1 MHVCMVSCFS
11 RVQLSATLGTVA
23 HQATLS
29 MGFSRPEYWNGL
41 PWPPSGDL
49 PNPGIQTTS
58 LMSPALAGRFF
69 TVSASWE
76 AHNTLLCGQLH
87 LVLWLPLEISN
98 HQPPNGQLL
107 ENLPPKLSVEDAWLG
122 AGSQGFFCFNCWAT
136 FVNLLRAPTFSQN
149 HSDACPRGPNFLFSA
164 LHPCISTMIFL
175 ISSVR
180 HRRKIKA
187 PKKLGLVE

>member
-23 HQATLS
+23 HHAPLS
-29 MGFSRPEYWNGL
+29 MGFSRPEYRNGL
-41 PWPPSGDL
+41 PGPPSGDL

-107 ENLPPKLSVEDAWLG
+107 ENLPPKLSVEDA
-122 AGSQGFFCFNCWAT
+122 
-136 FVNLLRAPTFSQN
+136 
-149 HSDACPRGPNFLFSA
+149 
-164 LHPCISTMIFL
+164 
-175 ISSVR
+175 
-180 HRRKIKA
+180 
-187 PKKLGLVE
+187 